1 MSDEPSRLPR
11 WANRIV
17 SYEDVAP
24 EDLLANPWNHR
35 VHSAKQAEAVD
46 AALDTIG
53 WITPVIVN
61 VTTGHVVDGHLRIV
75 DAIGRDEPT
84 VPVAYVELSED
95 EERLAIATFDA
106 IAGMAGVDKDALRA
120 NVIELDLPSPLAALT
135 SSLLDGSSAMSD
147 AEGAAGAGDKGTPEN
162 SLTWGYASWGDTKV
176 ECSTGEVD
184 QLQKLWERYRSTNG
198 GDDTGFVAW
207 LATPRTVEAEVLV

>member
-1 MSDEPSRLPR
+1 MNDDNQ

-17 SYEDVAP
+17 SYADVDP
-24 EDLLANPWNHR
+24 EELLANPWNHR

-46 AALDTIG
+46 ASLDTIG

-61 VTTGHVVDGHLRIV
+61 TETGHVVDGHLRII
-75 DAIGRDEPT
+75 DAIGRGEPS
-84 VPVAYVELSED
+84 VPVAYVELSEE

-120 NVIELDLPSPLAALT
+120 NVAELDLPSPLAALT
-135 SSLLDGSSAMSD
+135 ASLISPSDAISD
-147 AEGAAGAGDKGTPEN
+147 AEGAAGASDKGTPEN
-162 SLTWGYASWGDTKV
+162 ALTWGYASWGDTKV

-184 QLQKLWERYRSTNG
+184 VLQKLWEHYRAQEG

-207 LATPRTVEAEVLV
+207 LTSPRAVEREVAA

>member
-1 MSDEPSRLPR
+1 MNDDNQ

-17 SYEDVAP
+17 SYADVDP

-46 AALDTIG
+46 ASLDTIG

-61 VTTGHVVDGHLRIV
+61 TTTGHVVDGHLRVI
-75 DAIGRDEPT
+75 DAIGRAEPS
-84 VPVAYVELSED
+84 VPVAYVELTED

-106 IAGMAGVDKDALRA
+106 IADMAGIDKDALRA
-120 NVIELDLPSPLAALT
+120 NVADLDLPSPLAALT
-135 SSLLDGSSAMSD
+135 ASMLDTSSAMND
-147 AEGAAGAGDKGTPEN
+147 AEGAAGAGEKGTPAN
-162 SLTWGYASWGDTKV
+162 TLTWGYASWGDTKV

-184 QLQKLWERYRSTNG
+184 QLQKLWERYRSDNG
-198 GDDTGFVAW
+198 GDDEGFVAW
-207 LATPRTVEAEVLV
+207 LTTPRTVEAEVLV